1 MRKENRDLVVAAG
14 AVLFVGAVVPIV
26 GSIVDIIQSVIN
38 AKIGRMQ
45 MALELDQCEHEAT
58 AEIIHPQ
65 SQPTNAIGFH
75 IHDES
80 DMEDYEE

>member
-1 MRKENRDLVVAAG
+1 MRKENRDIAIAAG
-14 AVLFVGAVVPIV
+14 AVLFISAAMPII

-45 MALELDQCEHEAT
+45 MALELDQCEHEAA

-65 SQPTNAIGFH
+65 NQPTNAIGFH

-80 DMEDYEE
+80 DMEDDEE